1 MRSDSR
7 VSGNAGMDIAS
18 VRILRMS
25 LAMALSM
32 GFSQIV
38 NWPLAFIAPVFTML
52 VLALP
57 LPALSLKNGIKFV
70 LVLVFC
76 CYAGLALLPLL
87 LNQRMVGI
95 GLLTVALFHSFY
107 YTARG
112 GSPVLG
118 AFATIGLA
126 ITTAVGTV
134 SIDAVLG
141 VLNGLTMG
149 AVFGIIF
156 VWLGHALLPDSLAR
170 PAAVIAPSRKPEP
183 PKPELAVARRSA
195 WRSLLIVMPI
205 IIWFLMSSASAS
217 YVAVLIKVSAMGQ
230 QAGLDQTRQA
240 GKSLLFSTVIGGV
253 GAIIGWQLLSIW
265 PSLLF
270 YVLLIGLAGLVTGPK
285 IFSGPGMHKNGAT
298 WSYGLLTMLVIL
310 APAVMDGQSGGSA
323 GAAFWSRLAMFF
335 GATLYAVGSV
345 FVFDTLWPASKK
357 ERRIEA
363 TQH

>member
-1 MRSDSR
+1 MLSDSR
-7 VSGNAGMDIAS
+7 VSASAGMDIAS

-25 LAMALSM
+25 LAMAMSM

-38 NWPLAFIAPVFTML
+38 NWPLSFIVPVFTMFI
-52 VLALP
+52 LALP

-70 LVLVFC
+70 VVLVVC
-76 CYAGLALLPLL
+76 CYAGLALLPFI

-118 AFATIGLA
+118 AFATMGLA
-126 ITTAVGTV
+126 ITTSIGTV

-149 AVFGIIF
+149 AIFGVVF
-156 VWLGHALLPDSLAR
+156 VWVGHAILPDSLAR
-170 PAAVIAPSRKPEP
+170 PTAAVAAAANPKPA
-183 PKPELAVARRSA
+183 KPELSVARRSA

-240 GKSLLFSTVIGGV
+240 GKSLLYSTAIGGI
-253 GAIIGWQLLSIW
+253 GAVIGWQLLSIW
-265 PSLLF
+265 PSLLL
-270 YVLLIGLAGLVTGPK
+270 YVLLIGLGGLVAGPK
-285 IFSGPGMHKNGAT
+285 IFSGPGMHRDGAT

-310 APAVMDGQSGGSA
+310 APAVMDGQVGSSA

-345 FVFDTLWPASKK
+345 FVFDALWPPPEK
-357 ERRIEA
+357 ERRIE
-363 TQH
+363 TSG